1 MKRLVVLLGF
11 SLMTASWVQAQSK
24 PVPPVGVQGVWRV
37 TEITTTGPGGTT
49 SRQSQ
54 PGLMIL
60 TGSHF
65 SIVRVNSEK
74 PRPSLS
80 AAEESKASTAELL
93 AVYGNAFTAM
103 AGTYE
108 LTGDRLTTRAMVAT
122 RNGPMSPG
130 SFQTFSFA
138 LDGSTLVLTNVE
150 TNQGPVANPTT
161 WKLVRLE

>member
-1 MKRLVVLLGF
+1 M
-11 SLMTASWVQAQSK
+11 
-24 PVPPVGVQGVWRV
+24 WRV
-37 TEITTTGPGGTT
+37 AEITTTGPNGTT
-49 SRQSQ
+49 NRQPQ
-54 PGLMIL
+54 PGLWIL
-60 TGSHF
+60 TGKHF

-74 PRPSLS
+74 PRPNLS

-103 AGTYE
+103 AGAYE

-130 SFQTFSFA
+130 SFQICSFA
-138 LDGSTLVLTNVE
+138 LDGSTLVLTNAE